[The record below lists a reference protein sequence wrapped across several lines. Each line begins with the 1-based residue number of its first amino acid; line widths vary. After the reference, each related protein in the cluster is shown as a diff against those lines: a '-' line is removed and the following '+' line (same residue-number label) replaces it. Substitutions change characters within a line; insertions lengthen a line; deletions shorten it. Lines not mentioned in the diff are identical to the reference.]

1 MKPGTFRVGYLG
13 GFVPDPLDS
22 YVVMDFAQ
30 RSGTFDTFA
39 GLFINGSQV
48 VTVAVN
54 PTTVVINGIG
64 IDPPEP
70 EPEPGF
76 TLYLPLILNP

>member
-1 MKPGTFRVGYLG
+1 M
-13 GFVPDPLDS
+13 DS
-22 YVVMDFAQ
+22 YVVMDFAN
-30 RSGTFDTFA
+30 RSGTYDNFD

-70 EPEPGF
+70 GPVF
-76 TLYLPLILNP
+76 SLYLPLVVSP